1 MSETIALEA
10 LVEVL
15 VEQGLIDAL
24 SPEQLEELVEDTFN
38 GDVEELEDWA
48 AAAILQT
55 VYAER
60 SGAERGVVHHDHRF
74 GSETSD
80 VVAELSATLGGEP
93 VAFKQIGVRDDALHI
108 QIGEKDWWVTFAPG
122 GLDAI
127 AHWMNFR
134 LGEAGARR
142 RIFSVQTDGDSH
154 CYVVAAP
161 EDVASMKK
169 RGVRGFG
176 VP

>member
-80 VVAELSATLGGEP
+80 VVAELSATLGG
-93 VAFKQIGVRDDALHI
+93 
-108 QIGEKDWWVTFAPG
+108 W
-122 GLDAI
+122 
-127 AHWMNFR
+127 R
-134 LGEAGARR
+134 LRTASSRR
-142 RIFSVQTDGDSH
+142 RRDRSPLPRTM
-154 CYVVAAP
+154 P
-161 EDVASMKK
+161 
-169 RGVRGFG
+169 R
-176 VP
+176 